1 LLAGLAT
8 IATPLWPP
16 DNRQRYRQIYNI
28 WGNAMKD
35 HQPLLFA
42 AIVLLALPISARA
55 QSAATTIRDIDRA
68 YDRAFVEPNPAASLT
83 RYFASDGT
91 IIPANGPAVNGEKS
105 INAFGD
111 VIFSNTKFAGHV
123 LQVVDVVPEGDNAV
137 VARALFC
144 YSKESG
150 RTKQNSRRRL
160 YSGVGEASRG
170 LEDPVPQL
178 ELAARPEQ
186 ANRAI
191 ALVC

>member
-1 LLAGLAT
+1 
-8 IATPLWPP
+8 
-16 DNRQRYRQIYNI
+16 
-28 WGNAMKD
+28 MKD

-137 VARALFC
+137 VATGH
-144 YSKESG
+144 YSATLKSQDG
-150 RTKQNSRRRL
+150 QNKT
-160 YSGVGEASRG
+160 VGGDFIQVWEK
-170 LEDPVPQL
+170 
-178 ELAARPEQ
+178 RPEGWKIRFLSWNSLPDRNKPIEQ
-186 ANRAI
+186 
-191 ALVC
+191 